1 MELVAVAG
9 QDCRGASA
17 ETAGGMFRGASRP
30 ITLSFGTPVV
40 EAWSCTLDE
49 LPLKQVRD
57 TFRIM
62 TMAIMTTAIMTILRD
77 AKALREQDQ
86 RFQ

>member
-1 MELVAVAG
+1 MDRGSPAAAHRHLEKGVELVAVAG

-30 ITLSFGTPVV
+30 ITLSFVTPLA

-49 LPLKQVRD
+49 LPLKQVR
-57 TFRIM
+57 
-62 TMAIMTTAIMTILRD
+62 AAS
-77 AKALREQDQ
+77 AS
-86 RFQ
+86 

>member
-30 ITLSFGTPVV
+30 ITLSFVTPVV

-49 LPLKQVRD
+49 LPLKQVRAHYVD
-57 TFRIM
+57 GGHDGCG
-62 TMAIMTTAIMTILRD
+62 RD
-77 AKALREQDQ
+77 S
-86 RFQ
+86 